1 MMTHVNTPV
10 ITSRKGAHAIRH
22 IKVQD
27 ILILIDA
34 GTILVTPAVFLS
46 GLWQLIQPALPL
58 GLPCHAH
65 TFHSDLRISQLVHQI
80 LQFSIILS
88 FLCHCCGHSSNGA
101 DFLQTLFQLFLGHLR
116 QRIALFQQILDLL
129 LQLFYG
135 QLPGILLR
143 HRGCG
148 GCRGRG
154 GCRGHCRR
162 RGFRCRRSHSR
173 HRSFRGFR
181 RSRRLRDRTG
191 LRRFGSFR
199 PRSGRWLHGCFRLL
213 CGHSAYRRC
222 LLCSSAS
229 RLYAFLL
236 QLSNDLVSQRYRII
250 LCKNAD

>member
-1 MMTHVNTPV
+1 MMAHINAPV
-10 ITSRKGAHAIRH
+10 TTGGKRAHTIRH
-22 IKVQD
+22 IKVQN

-34 GTILVTPAVFLS
+34 GTILVTPAIFLT
-46 GLWQLIQPALPL
+46 GLRQLIQPALPF
-58 GLPCHAH
+58 GLPGHAH
-65 TFHSDLRISQLVHQI
+65 TFHGNLCVSQLIEQL
-80 LQFSIILS
+80 LQLGVLLV
-88 FLCHCCGHSSNGA
+88 FLRHCRRHSCNGV
-101 DFLQTLFQLFLGHLR
+101 DFAQTLFQLFLGHLR
-116 QRIALFQQILDLL
+116 QRIALLQQILDLL
-129 LQLFYG
+129 LQFFHG

-143 HRGCG
+143 H
-148 GCRGRG
+148 RGRG

-173 HRSFRGFR
+173 HRGFRGFR
-181 RSRRLRDRTG
+181 RSRRLRDHTG

-213 CGHSAYRRC
+213 CRHSAYRRC
-222 LLCSSAS
+222 LLCSFAS